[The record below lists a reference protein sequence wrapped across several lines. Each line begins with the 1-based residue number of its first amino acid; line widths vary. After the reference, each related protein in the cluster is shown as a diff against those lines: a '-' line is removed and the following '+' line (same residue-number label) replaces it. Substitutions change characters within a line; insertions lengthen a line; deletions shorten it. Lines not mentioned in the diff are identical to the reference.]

1 MACPRSFSKSP
12 LSSLRVWVSLL
23 SPPPPTGCLTRT
35 LWTWLGPAVSGS
47 VFPVVRSVGGQGWKV
62 GGWDHLEFCPTLT
75 CSQMPSP
82 STSLKLT
89 WIPEVSH
96 GYPDAAFRASTPC
109 PGPAWTLLFIRLGS
123 HTGEADRQTE
133 GEAATFHYPPH
144 PLFCLL
150 PTLFFPPLIPV
161 PLLTSSSPPSSTSFP
176 SSRAKAPMFQMGT
189 SGVGASGI
197 CGAGVSGS
205 GSGSG
210 EGSRYWS
217 PFLSLRGP
225 SSLTETHQVSLPG
238 VSSPLPRIP
247 VHWQPSQAAVGQVST
262 PLLSLFPQAMGNG
275 HMGHVLCLLL
285 HMHSLI

>member
-1 MACPRSFSKSP
+1 
-12 LSSLRVWVSLL
+12 
-23 SPPPPTGCLTRT
+23 
-35 LWTWLGPAVSGS
+35 
-47 VFPVVRSVGGQGWKV
+47 
-62 GGWDHLEFCPTLT
+62 
-75 CSQMPSP
+75 MPSS

-96 GYPDAAFRASTPC
+96 GYPDAAFRASAPC
-109 PGPAWTLLFIRLGS
+109 PGPAWTLLFIRVGS
-123 HTGEADRQTE
+123 HTEEADRQTE

-150 PTLFFPPLIPV
+150 PSLFFPPLIPV

-210 EGSRYWS
+210 ERSRYWGPGS

-225 SSLTETHQVSLPG
+225 SSFTEAHRVSLPG
-238 VSSPLPRIP
+238 VSSPPP
-247 VHWQPSQAAVGQVST
+247 PAPQSTGSQVR
-262 PLLSLFPQAMGNG
+262 
-275 HMGHVLCLLL
+275 LLL
-285 HMHSLI
+285 DKFPPLFCPCSHRPWLVDTWAMYCVYCSICILSFNPPKATQWLSPPFC